1 MMEDERRAMKSYG
14 FGRTNLFIL
23 IFSIIL
29 IIVGYIL
36 LSGGESADGVSFD
49 PEVFNSM
56 RTGVAPVV
64 LTLGYLGILVAVIW
78 KDKSSNDRK

>member
-1 MMEDERRAMKSYG
+1 MNGEEKKSLKTYG

-36 LSGGESADGVSFD
+36 LSGGASSDGISFN
-49 PEVFNSM
+49 PEVFNSV

-78 KDKSSNDRK
+78 KEKSNKK